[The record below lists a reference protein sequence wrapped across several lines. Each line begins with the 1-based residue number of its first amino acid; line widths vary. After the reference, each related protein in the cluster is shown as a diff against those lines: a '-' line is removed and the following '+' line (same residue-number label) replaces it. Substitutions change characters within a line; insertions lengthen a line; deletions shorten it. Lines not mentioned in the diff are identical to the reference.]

1 MSSAILQSLVTV
13 HSAEPGRRLSS
24 ETTAP
29 LTAPSP
35 PLNKAQS
42 APSGPIQDIELQPLP
57 AAAANS
63 NADLP
68 SAAEARNGDLEMS
81 RPGTP
86 DAPADAATVLPTIW
100 EPHMN
105 RYRLMLTCATA
116 LAEGMS
122 DSAAGALIPYMEKY
136 YNIGYAQVSLI
147 FVGQALGFIVAAFFL
162 DSLRQSLGHSRT
174 LGLAQTLMTVSYV
187 PMIAGAPFPLV
198 VVAFFLVGFG
208 IAVNVAIANTFCG
221 SLAGGTFVLGCMH
234 GCYGIGG
241 ISGPLVATSIV
252 AAAGAPWTRYY
263 IFTTGI
269 FALSIG
275 AAMWTFRGYDR
286 ELSQL
291 HGSDEQT
298 AAAAAAVGGS
308 SSSNS
313 RGDAIWSMFGSLQTR
328 LVLLGSTFIFCYQG
342 AEVSISGWVISFL
355 IEARDGTP
363 GSVGYVSAG
372 FWGGITLG
380 RFLLVAPAQRIG
392 EKKFVYGLVVG
403 AVIFELL
410 VWLVPNVIGN
420 AVAVS
425 IVGVLL
431 GPVYPIAM
439 SVFLRGLPPKQTLSG
454 MGTISAFGS
463 MGGAVWPFI
472 VGLVAQAVDTW
483 VLHPIVIFLFA
494 GMLLC
499 WFGIP
504 EEKRRSE

>member
-1 MSSAILQSLVTV
+1 MSSTILQSLVAV
-13 HSAEPGRRLSS
+13 HSAEPARRLSS
-24 ETTAP
+24 ETTRP
-29 LTAPSP
+29 LTAPASA
-35 PLNKAQS
+35 LHKTQS
-42 APSGPIQDIELQPLP
+42 APHAPTGDIELRPLP
-57 AAAANS
+57 GPANDNS
-63 NADLP
+63 DSKVGIPSPASADH
-68 SAAEARNGDLEMS
+68 GDLEMS

-86 DAPADAATVLPTIW
+86 DGPPVEAATVVPTIW
-100 EPHMN
+100 EPYMN
-105 RYRLMLTCATA
+105 RFRLMLTCATA

-136 YNIGYAQVSLI
+136 YDIGYAQVSLI

-162 DSLRQSLGHSRT
+162 DSLRQALGHART
-174 LGLAQTLMTVSYV
+174 LGLAQTLMTLSYV
-187 PMIAGAPFPLV
+187 PMIAGAPFPV
-198 VVAFFLVGFG
+198 VVLAFFLVGFG

-241 ISGPLVATSIV
+241 VSGPLVATSIV

-263 IFTTGI
+263 ILTTSV

-275 AAMWTFRGYDR
+275 AAVWAFRGYDG
-286 ELSQL
+286 ELRQR
-291 HGSDEQT
+291 HGSGALPGVGSGRRRD
-298 AAAAAAVGGS
+298 ALWSMVGGL
-308 SSSNS
+308 
-313 RGDAIWSMFGSLQTR
+313 RTR

-363 GSVGYVSAG
+363 ASVGYVSAG

-392 EKKFVYGLVVG
+392 EKRFVYGLVVG
-403 AVIFELL
+403 ALVFELL

-431 GPVYPIAM
+431 GPVYPCAM
-439 SVFLRGLPPKQTLSG
+439 SAFLRGMTPKETLSG

-483 VLHPIVIFLFA
+483 VLHPIVIVLFV
-494 GMLLC
+494 GMLVC
-499 WFGIP
+499 WYAIP
-504 EEKRRSE
+504 EPNRRSE